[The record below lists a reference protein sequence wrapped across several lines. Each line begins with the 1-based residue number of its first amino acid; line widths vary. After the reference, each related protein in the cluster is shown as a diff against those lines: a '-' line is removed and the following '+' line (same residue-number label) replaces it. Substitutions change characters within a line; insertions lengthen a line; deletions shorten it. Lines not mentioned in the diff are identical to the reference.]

1 MLLQNH
7 ARNSRTVPA
16 MKRMIMTHGE
26 AGQGGETFPAV
37 PGTTGQPE
45 TEASMKSGLG
55 LV

>member
-7 ARNSRTVPA
+7 AGNSRTGA
-16 MKRMIMTHGE
+16 MKLLITTHGE
-26 AGQGGETFPAV
+26 VGQRGETFPAV

-45 TEASMKSGLG
+45 TEAAMKSGLS